1 MKYFILTLCCS
12 FILLNNSLT
21 ASGGVICDEGSYP
34 VTINAVTCCQETIDD
49 AMTFT
54 FWDGDEMVVF
64 ETITFSGAPATYVH
78 EFCVPAG
85 CYTVQCDYSTMN
97 ASHFQSITFN
107 SDYFHDLNI
116 NETLENLPWNFEVC
130 VGSEECHDVTLT
142 AMSNVTANG
151 PTGGVATI
159 WNTETNEILAF
170 EQFEWSEEIETN
182 SFSVCLPD
190 GCYEV
195 VVDGDCCINY
205 GVNYSMQVAA
215 NDAEASLS
223 EFDANDNVS
232 GFFTLSVNAAC
243 GQNDCPSEIW
253 SGEGNECGVMNFEIG
268 SFVQGEE
275 VVWFPGDN
283 SGPIISG
290 HFLAHTFDQPGEY
303 QVCAFYTSDACPE
316 GVDLCTTVT
325 VEPCAEECT
334 PIELNITSL
343 VENNGPPSGVLSI
356 WNPQTQEMVSFHS
369 LDWSMENPTQTLNL
383 CLPDGCYE
391 VVVDGDCCI
400 QYGTNYS
407 ITANTASSASVTVSS
422 FNANDAISGS
432 LNLGVNSDCNSAS
445 TECPDAL
452 QAITT
457 DTCGLIHFELNQS
470 AADETVTWSTD
481 DGSNTITGGHFLAHT
496 FDQPG
501 EYQVCAFYTSNACP
515 EGVELCTTVTVEP
528 CAEECTTV
536 HLTLQN
542 QSITNG
548 SSNVHWSLLNSNQQ
562 TLEQGVAQLS
572 SGQSMFENNFCL
584 PDGCYTLIVE
594 GLGVAS
600 DVFHSELEYLDQSL
614 IQQVEVINENLVH
627 ITFGV
632 HSNCSVAQIESTS
645 LHPWAIYPN
654 PASEFL
660 EIHAVS
666 QLPIHEIMLM
676 DIHGK
681 TLMIRHPQ
689 AMSYRL
695 SVTDIPAGIYWLRVT
710 DAFTSSMHQI
720 IIQ

>member
-1 MKYFILTLCCS
+1 MR
-12 FILLNNSLT
+12 ILLVLSSLLLWIGQSSA
-21 ASGGVICDEGSYP
+21 ASFPQEPNCLTVLLNLQSNLSAGGPSFAYWSLSS
-34 VTINAVTCCQETIDD
+34 TS
-49 AMTFT
+49 
-54 FWDGDEMVVF
+54 
-64 ETITFSGAPATYVH
+64 SGAISNSIAQFSLNDPDYTH
-78 EFCVPAG
+78 TFCL
-85 CYTVQCDYSTMN
+85 D
-97 ASHFQSITFN
+97 
-107 SDYFHDLNI
+107 
-116 NETLENLPWNFEVC
+116 
-130 VGSEECHDVTLT
+130 
-142 AMSNVTANG
+142 
-151 PTGGVATI
+151 
-159 WNTETNEILAF
+159 
-170 EQFEWSEEIETN
+170 
-182 SFSVCLPD
+182 D
-190 GCYEV
+190 GCYILQVEGTLV
-195 VVDGDCCINY
+195 TSEAFDESLIAGGENLIQQIEIINDNLMAIHF
-205 GVNYSMQVAA
+205 GVNS
-215 NDAEASLS
+215 NCTNE
-223 EFDANDNVS
+223 
-232 GFFTLSVNAAC
+232 
-243 GQNDCPSEIW
+243 DCPSEI
-253 SGEGNECGVMNFEIG
+253 SATTTETCGLIHLEIG
-268 SFVQGEE
+268 SDNPGADVT
-275 VVWFPGDN
+275 WFPGDN

-290 HFLAHTFDQPGEY
+290 HFLAHTFAQPGEY
-303 QVCAFYTSDACPE
+303 QVCAFYTSEVCPE

-325 VEPCAEECT
+325 VEPCTDECT

-356 WNPQTQEMVSFHS
+356 WNPQTQEMVAFHS

-383 CLPDGCYE
+383 CLPNGCYE

-407 ITANTASSASVTVSS
+407 ITANTASSATVTISE

-432 LNLGVNSDCNSAS
+432 LTLGVNSDCNSTS
-445 TECPDAL
+445 TECPDML
-452 QAITT
+452 HAITT

-470 AADETVTWSTD
+470 AADEAVTWTID
-481 DGSNTITGGHFLAHT
+481 NGSNTITGGHFLAHA
-496 FDQPG
+496 FAQPG
-501 EYQVCAFYTSNACP
+501 EYQVCAFYTSEACP
-515 EGVELCTTVTVEP
+515 EGVDLCTTVTVEP
-528 CAEECTTV
+528 CTDECATI
-536 HLTLQN
+536 HLSLQN

-548 SSNVHWSLLNSNQQ
+548 PSTVHWSLLNSNQQ

-572 SGQSMFENNFCL
+572 TSQSVFENTFCL

-600 DVFHSELEYLDQSL
+600 DVFQSELEYLDQSL

-645 LHPWAIYPN
+645 LHPWTIYPN

-695 SVTDIPAGIYWLRVT
+695 SVTAIPAGIYWLRVT
-710 DAFTSSMHQI
+710 DAFSSSMHQI